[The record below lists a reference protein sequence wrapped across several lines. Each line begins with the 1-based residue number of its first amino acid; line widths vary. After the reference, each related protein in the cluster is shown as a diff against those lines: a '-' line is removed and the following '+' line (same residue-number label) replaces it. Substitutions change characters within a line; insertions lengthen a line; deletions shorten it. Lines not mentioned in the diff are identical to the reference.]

1 MPARRSTALYSFISF
16 CSRVEKRAVKLVA
29 VPVFE
34 LCAGALR
41 I

>member
-1 MPARRSTALYSFISF
+1 MPARRSIALYSFIFF
-16 CSRVEKRAVKLVA
+16 CSREKRAVELVA

-34 LCAGALR
+34 LCAGALP